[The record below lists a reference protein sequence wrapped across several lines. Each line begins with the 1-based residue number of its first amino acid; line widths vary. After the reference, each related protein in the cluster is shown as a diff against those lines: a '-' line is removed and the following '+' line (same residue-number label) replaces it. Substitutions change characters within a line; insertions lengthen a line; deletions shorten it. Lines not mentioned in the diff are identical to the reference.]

1 MNSSYFGLLL
11 ISVYIMCAPLTIWLW
26 CGMPGVQTTR
36 RELVS
41 DHARCDRLAYWPS
54 LSGLLRNDHLIVR
67 MWQKREHTHCMLL
80 IRMAEGLIPWEL
92 LVGCFRLGL

>member
-1 MNSSYFGLLL
+1 
-11 ISVYIMCAPLTIWLW
+11 
-26 CGMPGVQTTR
+26 MPGVRTTR
-36 RELVS
+36 RERVS
-41 DHARCDRLAYWPS
+41 DHVSYGRLARWPI
-54 LSGLLRNDHLIVR
+54 LSGLRRNDHLIVR